1 MISKRIACK
10 PQNDNYGRLAD
21 YIADADHAGEKSL
34 IAWCEGCWAGDD
46 YELAIQEVKD
56 TQALNTRTSK
66 EKTYHLMISFRPED
80 EAKLTLE
87 IFRGIEKEYA
97 EALGSSEHQRHCG
110 VHQNTANI
118 HMHVAYNMIHPEK
131 LARHEPYRDFRK
143 RDELCRALE
152 LKYGLQIDNGREKE
166 RTPDNPALIP
176 AAATVEAQTGQES
189 FDGYAKRHKPEIMAE
204 LEKAEGWQDVH
215 KALAGYGMAIKLQG
229 NGLALVSQDGK
240 KGVKASNF
248 DRSFSKTRLERR
260 FGAYEAPG
268 EEALAIKP
276 EQTYTRRPLQ
286 KIPGRGQLFKQ
297 YQAGITERISLLDL
311 VSKAEHL
318 EKQAIAAKWERE
330 RSRIKELPLPMR
342 GKFEL
347 IRLSRVN
354 QKIDTA
360 NRLAAEYGRQR
371 EAVKQ
376 KYPYS
381 SWNQFLRWQA
391 EELGN
396 ETALAILRSKDAVVE
411 PEKDYQ
417 PGSKWADRE
426 KEILLNDKL
435 LREEKTALLSIVKM
449 KALAERQAAWG
460 NADFAGLKH
469 RIDNKGTVIFT
480 LSNGKTI
487 RDNGKTICFS
497 NDEKAR
503 AVAELYA
510 RAKWGNKAIL
520 KDNQIVLD
528 PRKKVMKKTQG
539 IVTEFV

>member
-10 PQNDNYGRLAD
+10 PKNDNYGRLAN

-80 EAKLTLE
+80 EAKLTPE
-87 IFRGIEKEYA
+87 IFREIEKEFA
-97 EALGSSEHQRHCG
+97 EALGFSEHQRHCG
-110 VHQNTANI
+110 VHQNTANS

-131 LARHEPYRDFRK
+131 LTRHEPYRDYWK
-143 RDELCRALE
+143 RDKACRE
-152 LKYGLQIDNGREKE
+152 IERKYGLTVDQGREKE

-215 KALAGYGMAIKLQG
+215 KALARYGMAIKLQG

-240 KGVKASNF
+240 NGVKASNF
-248 DRSFSKTRLERR
+248 DRSFSKTRLEKR

-268 EEALAIKP
+268 EKALAIRP

-318 EKQAIAAKWERE
+318 EKQAVADKWERE
-330 RSRIKELPLPMR
+330 RSRIKELPLPIWK
-342 GKFEL
+342 KFEL
-347 IRLSRVN
+347 LRLYRAN

-360 NRLAAEYGRQR
+360 NRLAAEYDRQR

-396 ETALAILRSKDAVVE
+396 ETALAILRSRDEAVE

-417 PGSKWADRE
+417 PDSKWADRE
-426 KEILLNDKL
+426 KEILMNDKL

-480 LSNGKTI
+480 LEGGQTI

-520 KDNQIVLD
+520 KDNQIVFR
-528 PRKKVMKKTQG
+528 PGGKKVEKTTG
-539 IVTEFV
+539 MEI